1 MSLKKSGQSRCNHC
15 DWQAACIT
23 IAHATRVLQIVTAEL
38 DNKMSEWPTTTLGR
52 LPIARVDIETTA
64 AAFVRHALEK
74 RGKGGRPFYSTSA
87 NGQVL
92 ALCGDDPE
100 FLKLMLGA
108 DQIHADGMP
117 MVTYSRLF
125 TSNPLPERVATT
137 DLVHAVAREAEK
149 AGATFFFL
157 GAKEEVN
164 QRAVDAMQEAH
175 PGLVFAGR
183 RNGYF
188 TREDED
194 ALVDEINK
202 AAPDILWIG
211 LGVPLEQEFV
221 ERNIDR
227 LTNVGVIKTS
237 GGLFDF
243 LSGKNSRAPQWMQNA
258 GLEWAYRAWLEP
270 RRLAMRYVTT
280 NPQALSALIRHS
292 A

>member
-1 MSLKKSGQSRCNHC
+1 M
-15 DWQAACIT
+15 
-23 IAHATRVLQIVTAEL
+23 
-38 DNKMSEWPTTTLGR
+38 LGR
-52 LPIARVDIETTA
+52 LPIACVDIDTTA

-74 RGKGGRPFYSTSA
+74 RRKGGRPFYSTSA

-92 ALCGDDPE
+92 ALCGKDPE
-100 FLKLMLGA
+100 FLSLMLSA

-125 TSNPLPERVATT
+125 SPRPLPERVATT
-137 DLVHAVAREAEK
+137 DLVHAVARAAEK
-149 AGATFFFL
+149 AGTTFYFL
-157 GAKEEVN
+157 GAREDAN
-164 QRAVDAMQEAH
+164 QRAVEALQKAH
-175 PGLVFAGR
+175 PGLQFAGR

-194 ALVDEINK
+194 ALVAEINQ

-211 LGVPLEQEFV
+211 LGVPLEQQFV
-221 ERNIDR
+221 ARNLDR
-227 LTNVGVIKTS
+227 LTNVGVVKTS

-243 LSGKNSRAPQWMQNA
+243 LSGDNRRAPRWMQSA

-270 RRLAMRYVTT
+270 RRLAMRYITT
-280 NPQALSALIRHS
+280 NPQAITALFRHS

>member
-1 MSLKKSGQSRCNHC
+1 M
-15 DWQAACIT
+15 
-23 IAHATRVLQIVTAEL
+23 TAQP
-38 DNKMSEWPTTTLGR
+38 DAKMNEWPTTTLGR
-52 LPIARVDIETTA
+52 LPIACVDIETTA
-64 AAFVRHALEK
+64 AAFVRHALAK
-74 RGKGGRPFYSTSA
+74 RGRPGRPFYSTSA

-92 ALCGDDPE
+92 AMCGDDPE
-100 FLKLMLGA
+100 FLRLMLAA

-125 TSNPLPERVATT
+125 TSRPLPERVATT

-149 AGATFFFL
+149 AGATFHFL
-157 GAKEEVN
+157 GATEEVN
-164 QRAVDAMQEAH
+164 QRAVDAMQKAH

-188 TREDED
+188 TREDEE
-194 ALVDEINK
+194 ALVAEINA

-211 LGVPLEQEFV
+211 LGVPLEQQFV

-227 LTNVGVIKTS
+227 LVNVGIIKTS

-243 LSGKNSRAPQWMQNA
+243 LSGKNRRAPRWMQKA
-258 GLEWAYRAWLEP
+258 GLEWAFRAWLEP
-270 RRLAMRYVTT
+270 RRLAMRYITT

>member
-1 MSLKKSGQSRCNHC
+1 MAQN
-15 DWQAACIT
+15 
-23 IAHATRVLQIVTAEL
+23 VTA
-38 DNKMSEWPTTTLGR
+38 DFDTDMKEWPTTTLGR

-64 AAFVRHALEK
+64 KAFVRHALAK
-74 RGKGGRPFYSTSA
+74 RGKPGRPFYSTSA

-100 FLKLMLGA
+100 FLELMLSA

-125 TSNPLPERVATT
+125 TANPLPERVATT
-137 DLVHAVAREAEK
+137 DLVQAVASKAEK
-149 AGATFFFL
+149 AGASFYFL
-157 GAKEEVN
+157 GAKEEIN
-164 QRAVDAMQEAH
+164 QRAVEAVQKAY
-175 PGLVFAGR
+175 PGLTFAGR

-188 TREDED
+188 NRDDED
-194 ALVDEINK
+194 AIVAAINR

-211 LGVPLEQEFV
+211 LGVPLEQQFV

-227 LTNVGVIKTS
+227 LVNVGVIKTS

-243 LSGKNSRAPQWMQNA
+243 LSGKNRRAPQWMQNA

-270 RRLAMRYVTT
+270 RRLAIRYITT